1 MVSRAANPECTAPTA
16 ALILSGSIGKG
27 HDSVAEACRV
37 ALCGVGIETR
47 VLDCMSMMGGIG
59 SRAGTAVF
67 RRLVSI
73 PAVYDGFHF
82 DLLRNGRWLSRA
94 FERIAIARLLP
105 ALRREVE
112 ALGDRPLVVSVLPTG
127 VSTAAELAHGDGR
140 DRPRRDLTLV
150 TVLTDACAHRMWV
163 AEGTDL
169 YVVCSPLAALTVQR
183 YDPAATVAVVPPAV
197 RPQFYRAP
205 SRAATRVALCVPERA
220 RCVLLMAGGWGL
232 GPLAETAESLA
243 IAGYRVLAVAG
254 SNRRLRARLAVAAK
268 RAPCITAFGT
278 TDEVPA
284 LMSAADVVVTSSGQ
298 TCHEARVVGR
308 PLVLLD
314 VVPGHG
320 RENTLHELEVGGA
333 LSCAPEPVAVVS
345 AVDSVLRDQPEQSPW
360 PVRSAAEWDKHF
372 FGALAG
378 VGIVPPTPR
387 TG

>member
-1 MVSRAANPECTAPTA
+1 MVSRAANPRCTAPTA

-27 HDSVAEACRV
+27 HDSVAEACRA
-37 ALCGVGIETR
+37 ALGGVGIEAK
-47 VLDCMSMMGGIG
+47 VLDCMSLMGGVG

-67 RRLVSI
+67 RRLLSM

-82 DLLRNGRWLSRA
+82 DLLRNGRWLA
-94 FERIAIARLLP
+94 PALEWIATARLLP

-112 ALGDRPLVVSVLPTG
+112 ALGERPLVLSVFPTG
-127 VSTAAELAHGDGR
+127 VSAAARLAQGTEGR
-140 DRPRRDLTLV
+140 CGDLTLV
-150 TVLTDACAHRMWV
+150 TVLTDACAHRLWV

-183 YDPAATVAVVPPAV
+183 YDPTAAVAVVPPAV
-197 RPQFYRAP
+197 RPQFYGAP
-205 SRAATRVALCVPERA
+205 SKAAARDALGVARSA

-232 GPLAETAESLA
+232 GPLAETSEALA
-243 IAGYRVLAVAG
+243 GAGYRVLAVAG
-254 SNRRLRARLAVAAK
+254 SNQRLLSRLATVA
-268 RAPCITAFGT
+268 RRGTGVSAFGT

-284 LMSAADVVVTSSGQ
+284 LMSASDVVITSSGQ

-320 RENTLHELEVGGA
+320 RENTLHELELGGA
-333 LSCAPEPVAVVS
+333 LACAPEPAAVVS
-345 AVDSVLRDQPEQSPW
+345 AVDAVLREQPEQTPW

-378 VGIVPPTPR
+378 AGIAPPTHR
-387 TG
+387 RS